1 MPVYQALGTSA
12 GATVKAG
19 ESTLLSLS
27 CTNLNASVRYL
38 QLFDRT
44 GGASGTPLISYP
56 VYALVT
62 GAPGFLVLDQRYFIN
77 TLFATGLTWGF
88 SSSATTYTAGTAADC
103 IFEMRYA

>member
-12 GATVKAG
+12 GATVRTG
-19 ESTLLSLS
+19 QSSLLSLS

-44 GGASGTPLISYP
+44 GGPFGAPLISYP

-88 SSSATTYTAGTAADC
+88 SSSPTTYSSATAADC